1 MISKALLKRVRLS
14 PQKARVVAKDLRGK
28 KVELAV
34 DNLKF
39 SNTKASKIILKVLES
54 AISNAEQNPSVDI
67 DLLKISKIN
76 VDKGPTM
83 KRFMTRAKGRSNRI
97 LKPTSHI
104 LIELS

>member
-14 PQKARVVAKDLRGK
+14 PQKARVVTKDLRGT

-67 DLLKISKIN
+67 DL
-76 VDKGPTM
+76 
-83 KRFMTRAKGRSNRI
+83 
-97 LKPTSHI
+97 
-104 LIELS
+104 